1 MLLVGV
7 PVASML
13 PAAIAGLLLPAR
25 VLIAV
30 CAATEVPARRR
41 AMPTIK
47 FRRRDPVKRD
57 ASMTT
62 ATVDAGVRC
71 AISESESGDS
81 AHDQPWIKSSEESRM
96 RETRRPGEQS
106 EEA

>member
-1 MLLVGV
+1 MLLAGV

-30 CAATEVPARRR
+30 GAATEVPARRR
-41 AMPTIK
+41 AMPTTK

-62 ATVDAGVRC
+62 ETVDAGVD
-71 AISESESGDS
+71 A
-81 AHDQPWIKSSEESRM
+81 
-96 RETRRPGEQS
+96 QS
-106 EEA
+106 VNRNRVILPTINHG